1 VLVLP
6 SRHDSFG
13 RVVVEAMATG
23 LPVLLSEHVGA
34 KEVVEEGETGWV
46 VPAEDETALSE
57 RMRWCIDHSKAV
69 AEMGAAAADAAQA
82 YSWEV
87 YHQRVREVLR
97 EVVNQEQQAQQRN
110 EKRGDNTSL
119 STSV

>member
-1 VLVLP
+1 
-6 SRHDSFG
+6 
-13 RVVVEAMATG
+13 M
-23 LPVLLSEHVGA
+23 
-34 KEVVEEGETGWV
+34 KQ
-46 VPAEDETALSE
+46 
-57 RMRWCIDHSKAV
+57 MRWCIDHPKAV
-69 AEMGAAAADAAQA
+69 AEMGTTAAEAAQA